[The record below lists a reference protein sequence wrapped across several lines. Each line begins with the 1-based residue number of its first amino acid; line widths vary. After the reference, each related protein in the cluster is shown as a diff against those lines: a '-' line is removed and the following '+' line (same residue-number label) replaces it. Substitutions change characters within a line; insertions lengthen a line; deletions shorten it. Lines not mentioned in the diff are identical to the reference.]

1 MCKRSGMYR
10 VSAIVGVI
18 VVAVTVFIAVVVM
31 VTVVTVEFGFVL
43 AAFVF
48 LVLPIAAFVS
58 LWTVVVVVVV
68 VGSDINGCCF
78 VECTFR
84 DAVTAGA
91 HPLDSLARCIS
102 MIVVIQHPI
111 RPKQTTLSPS

>member
-1 MCKRSGMYR
+1 MYR

-18 VVAVTVFIAVVVM
+18 VVAVPVFIAVVV

-102 MIVVIQHPI
+102 MIVIQHPI
-111 RPKQTTLSPS
+111 RPKQTTLSPSC